1 MKALLSS
8 ICTLLVLISF
18 QVQSQEE
25 ELASFEWA
33 ELSNSTVSGSQ
44 NPIIVFPSESGF
56 TVYSVEDIGSQFY
69 APKNIYIT
77 KFDTSGKSLS
87 TIEFK
92 LPNRSQNDAT
102 LLKVIE
108 GDNKLYVFSHIAVKN
123 DGRNVLYAQI
133 YDNEANQV
141 SEAIE
146 LHTVPIEK
154 VNNSGFFEIAMSPDF
169 KTFAILVNKPFE
181 KKTSE
186 AIDVLIFNENLEK
199 HSESSHTLSFDSERA
214 YNETLFVQNDGSV
227 NIIKKTDTS
236 KKDPITTIISV
247 KQGDLNEQKVSAE
260 GFYISDSKV
269 ITYNNV
275 HYLFGF
281 ATDNAKPAI
290 SVGGAKDNSFFVY
303 NISEGK
309 LVKNQEWSRETIK
322 RVLGKG
328 YIDLKVKDI
337 LIDNE
342 SIYFIGDCYSVDSKP
357 IEGKNFEYN
366 YTHRFGPGIVVKLDI
381 NGNVAYETPI
391 NYSEDY
397 LNRMK
402 VLGSFYPFLRNGQ
415 LCILANEKESILK
428 DKKIVMGYDKI
439 NAKAIVFKTVD
450 AQGNID
456 TVPFW
461 NSNTG
466 GAKEYTT
473 YVPTQTSM
481 ISNNTFYIYAVG
493 KEMHKFGKMIVK

>member
-1 MKALLSS
+1 MKSLLLR
-8 ICTLLVLISF
+8 ICVFVFLICF
-18 QVQSQEE
+18 QAQSQEE

-44 NPIIVFPSESGF
+44 NPILVFPSESGF
-56 TVYSVEDIGSQFY
+56 TVYSVEEIGTQFY
-69 APKNIYIT
+69 APKIIYIT
-77 KFDTSGKSLS
+77 KFDASCKSLS
-87 TIEFK
+87 KIEFK
-92 LPNRSQNDAT
+92 LPSRSQNDAT

-108 GDNKLYVFSHIAVKN
+108 GDNKLYFFSHIAVKN
-123 DGRNVLYAQI
+123 DGKNVLYVQI
-133 YDNEANQV
+133 YNNEANQV
-141 SEAIE
+141 SEPIE
-146 LHTVPIEK
+146 LHTIPIEK
-154 VNNSGFFEIAMSPDF
+154 VNNSGFFEIAISADT
-169 KTFAILVNKPFE
+169 KTFAVLINKPFE

-186 AIDVLIFNENLEK
+186 TIDVLICNENLEK
-199 HSESSHTLSFDSERA
+199 RSESSHTLSFDSERA
-214 YNETLFVQNDGSV
+214 YNEMLFVQNDGTV

-236 KKDPITTIISV
+236 KKDPITTIITV
-247 KQGDLNEQKVSAE
+247 KEGFVNEQKVSSE

-290 SVGGAKDNSFFVY
+290 SVGGAKDNSFFIY

-309 LVKNQEWSRETIK
+309 LVKNQEWSKETIK

-342 SIYFIGDCYSVDSKP
+342 SIFLIGDCYSVDSKP

-381 NGNVAYETPI
+381 DGNVTYEIPI
-391 NYSEDY
+391 NYGEDY
-397 LNRMK
+397 LNRMD

-415 LCILANEKESILK
+415 LCLLANEKESILK

-439 NAKAIVFKTVD
+439 NAKAIVLKSVD
-450 AQGNID
+450 AQGTIE

-473 YVPTQTSM
+473 FAPKQTLKVSD
-481 ISNNTFYIYAVG
+481 NTFYIYAVG
-493 KEMHKFGKMIVK
+493 KEMHKFGKIILK